1 MLGNNQVYH
10 IKETDGVIEQTSE
23 PQAMIENRIINF
35 CTDQSK
41 DTAIYILTKSD
52 QYVYTTFREDD
63 INRFR
68 MAEP

>member
-1 MLGNNQVYH
+1 
-10 IKETDGVIEQTSE
+10 
-23 PQAMIENRIINF
+23 MIENRIINF